1 VERRKNKWKI
11 PFEEKDRYKWFDSPQ
26 QAIKNYPGATSYTLV
41 GDRESDI
48 YDLIART
55 IDNHWHYVYRSKTNR
70 TLSEQN
76 PFDTLQDAIANW
88 KVSHSYELE
97 LSATKKRT
105 KHTAIMEL
113 KFGQVAIP
121 RPANNRDKT
130 LPEQVLLQVVE
141 VKEVAE
147 TVVGKEQPIHWTL
160 LTSHPVDCVEQ
171 ALEIIKWYRWR
182 WTIEQLFRTLKSKGL
197 DIEQSDVET
206 YEGLINLT
214 TMALLA
220 AVQVMQLVQA
230 RHGET
235 LQKIGDVFFEK
246 ECKCLKALNPK
257 LEGKTEKLR
266 NPYPPESLAFAA
278 WVIARLGNW
287 SGYQKQK
294 PPGPITMIRGLI
306 RFYNIMEGYYLFD
319 NPMEQYKP
327 IPPPHNIRP
336 G

>member
-1 VERRKNKWKI
+1 MGKKSSSKLGDTRLNKGYQALIASMGKNVLVISDSSTISFPYHSNRGELGYVGPNTKKSGFHVHPSIILDAQDAACYGLGGISFNKTPLAKTKKQKAAKAERRKNKWKI

-206 YEGLINLT
+206 YEG
-214 TMALLA
+214 
-220 AVQVMQLVQA
+220 QLW
-230 RHGET
+230 
-235 LQKIGDVFFEK
+235 L
-246 ECKCLKALNPK
+246 
-257 LEGKTEKLR
+257 
-266 NPYPPESLAFAA
+266 Y
-278 WVIARLGNW
+278 
-287 SGYQKQK
+287 
-294 PPGPITMIRGLI
+294 
-306 RFYNIMEGYYLFD
+306 
-319 NPMEQYKP
+319 
-327 IPPPHNIRP
+327 
-336 G
+336 